1 MREGNKCGFVILKD
15 STDKANL
22 ARQKQYLI
30 ESENALFNRVLP
42 KWLQQFF
49 GLVSLSNFI
58 YDDVKKCSIKSRI
71 TILEE
76 LSESFDKCIND

>member
-1 MREGNKCGFVILKD
+1 MQEGNKCGFVILKD

-22 ARQKQYLI
+22 ARQKRYL
-30 ESENALFNRVLP
+30 EKYENALFYRVLP

-71 TILEE
+71 TILKE